1 MGIKNLNRFLKE
13 NCTKKSIR
21 KIQLTQLECKTVVVD
36 TSIYMYRYIAE
47 NALMENMYMLVSL
60 LLANNITPLFVF
72 DGKPPPEKRELLR
85 QRRLEKKKAEHKYME
100 LMDEYNSKDGQ
111 ISSAEKEN
119 MLQELNVLKQQF
131 IRVTDDDIQQVKTL
145 LTAYGVMYYES
156 TNEAD
161 EVCAYMVRSGK
172 AWACLSDDMDMFVY
186 GCTRV
191 LRNVSL
197 LNKTAILYDT
207 PCILEELCMNED
219 VFKQIMVLSGT
230 DYNTH
235 TDANL
240 DMTIQ
245 WYTKYLEE
253 IASARILRDV
263 TFYKWLHGASNY
275 ITDLDE
281 LTHICDL
288 FTINNIPD
296 PGVESIQ
303 IELGTRRDNMIHD
316 IMSKAGFVF
325 T

>member
-1 MGIKNLNRFLKE
+1 
-13 NCTKKSIR
+13 
-21 KIQLTQLECKTVVVD
+21 
-36 TSIYMYRYIAE
+36 
-47 NALMENMYMLVSL
+47 
-60 LLANNITPLFVF
+60 
-72 DGKPPPEKRELLR
+72 
-85 QRRLEKKKAEHKYME
+85 ME

-119 MLQELNVLKQQF
+119 MLQELSVLKQQF
-131 IRVTDDDIQQVKTL
+131 IRVTDDDIQKVKGL

-245 WYTKYLEE
+245 WYTKYIAE
-253 IASARILRDV
+253 IASARISCTT
-263 TFYKWLHGASNY
+263 TFYQWLHGASNY

-281 LTHICDL
+281 LMHICDL

-296 PGVESIQ
+296 LEAESIQ
-303 IELGTRRDNMIHD
+303 ICLRPRNDNMIHD

>member
-1 MGIKNLNRFLKE
+1 
-13 NCTKKSIR
+13 
-21 KIQLTQLECKTVVVD
+21 
-36 TSIYMYRYIAE
+36 
-47 NALMENMYMLVSL
+47 
-60 LLANNITPLFVF
+60 
-72 DGKPPPEKRELLR
+72 
-85 QRRLEKKKAEHKYME
+85 
-100 LMDEYNSKDGQ
+100 
-111 ISSAEKEN
+111 
-119 MLQELNVLKQQF
+119 
-131 IRVTDDDIQQVKTL
+131 
-145 LTAYGVMYYES
+145 
-156 TNEAD
+156 
-161 EVCAYMVRSGK
+161 
-172 AWACLSDDMDMFVY
+172 
-186 GCTRV
+186 
-191 LRNVSL
+191 
-197 LNKTAILYDT
+197 
-207 PCILEELCMNED
+207 MNED

-245 WYTKYLEE
+245 WYAKYLEE

>member
-1 MGIKNLNRFLKE
+1 
-13 NCTKKSIR
+13 
-21 KIQLTQLECKTVVVD
+21 
-36 TSIYMYRYIAE
+36 
-47 NALMENMYMLVSL
+47 
-60 LLANNITPLFVF
+60 
-72 DGKPPPEKRELLR
+72 
-85 QRRLEKKKAEHKYME
+85 
-100 LMDEYNSKDGQ
+100 
-111 ISSAEKEN
+111 
-119 MLQELNVLKQQF
+119 
-131 IRVTDDDIQQVKTL
+131 
-145 LTAYGVMYYES
+145 
-156 TNEAD
+156 
-161 EVCAYMVRSGK
+161 
-172 AWACLSDDMDMFVY
+172 MDMFVY

-245 WYTKYLEE
+245 WYAKYLEE